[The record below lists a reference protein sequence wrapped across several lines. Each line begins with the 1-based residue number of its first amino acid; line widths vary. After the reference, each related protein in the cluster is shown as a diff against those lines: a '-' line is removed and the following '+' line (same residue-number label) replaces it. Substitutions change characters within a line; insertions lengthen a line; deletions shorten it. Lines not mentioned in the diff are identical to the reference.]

1 MNNYEFIT
9 LEGIEGVGKSTAI
22 EVVRR
27 VLEDKGRDVIITRE
41 PGGTP
46 IGEKVRDIL
55 LSVQNNEMSPVSEL
69 FLLLAARAQHLAEV
83 VSPALASGKC
93 VVCDRFFDA
102 TFAYQGAGR
111 GLDLS
116 IIKSATDLISPFFIP
131 TLTLLLD
138 APVEVGFKRIENR
151 GHTDRFE
158 EQNRSF
164 FERIRASY
172 LNRAQLEPKRFCV
185 IDASQSLGEVSN
197 NVELILQEKF
207 GSL

>member
-1 MNNYEFIT
+1 MKDYEFIT

-22 EVVRR
+22 QVVKRI
-27 VLEDKGRDVIITRE
+27 LEEKGRDVVITRE
-41 PGGTP
+41 PGGTA

-55 LSVQNNEMSPVSEL
+55 LSTQNNAMSSVSEL
-69 FLLLAARAQHLAEV
+69 FLVLAARAQHLSEV
-83 VSPALASGKC
+83 VSPALVSGKY

-111 GLDLS
+111 GLDTS
-116 IIKSATDLISPFFIP
+116 IIKSATELISPFFVP

-158 EQNRSF
+158 EQNKVF
-164 FERIRASY
+164 FERIRTSY
-172 LNRAQLEPKRFCV
+172 LNRARLEPKRFCV

-197 NVELILQEKF
+197 SIKLILQEKF
-207 GSL
+207 DN

>member
-1 MNNYEFIT
+1 MKNYEFIT

-22 EVVRR
+22 QVVKRI
-27 VLEDKGRDVIITRE
+27 LEEKGRDVVITRE
-41 PGGTP
+41 PGGTA

-55 LSVQNNEMSPVSEL
+55 LSTQNNEMSPVSEL

-111 GLDLS
+111 GLDIS

-138 APVEVGFKRIENR
+138 APVEVGFQRIKNR

-158 EQNRSF
+158 EQNRVF

-172 LNRAQLEPKRFCV
+172 LNRARLEPKRFCV

-197 NVELILQEKF
+197 SIELILQDKF
-207 GSL
+207 DS

>member
-111 GLDLS
+111 GLDPS

>member
-55 LSVQNNEMSPVSEL
+55 LSAQNNEMSPVSEL

-111 GLDLS
+111 GLDPS

-158 EQNRSF
+158 EQNRSS

>member
-22 EVVRR
+22 QVVKR
-27 VLEDKGRDVIITRE
+27 VLEEMGRDVVITRE
-41 PGGTP
+41 PGGTA

-55 LSVQNNEMSPVSEL
+55 LSTQNDAMSPVSEL
-69 FLLLAARAQHLAEV
+69 FLLLAARAQHLSEV
-83 VSPALASGKC
+83 VSPSLVSGKC
-93 VVCDRFFDA
+93 VVCDRFYDA

-111 GLDLS
+111 GLDTS
-116 IIKSATDLISPFFIP
+116 IIKSATELISPFFVP

-158 EQNRSF
+158 EQNKVF

-172 LNRAQLEPKRFCV
+172 LNRARLEPMRFCV
-185 IDASQSLGEVSN
+185 IDASQSLGEVGNSI
-197 NVELILQEKF
+197 ELILREKF
-207 GSL
+207 DS

>member
-22 EVVRR
+22 QVVRR

-41 PGGTP
+41 PGGTA

-55 LSVQNNEMSPVSEL
+55 LSTQNNEMSPVSEL

-111 GLDLS
+111 GLDIS

-138 APVEVGFKRIENR
+138 APVAVGFQRIKNR

-158 EQNRSF
+158 EQNRVF

-172 LNRAQLEPKRFCV
+172 LNRARLEPKRFCV

-197 NVELILQEKF
+197 SVELILQEKF
-207 GSL
+207 GSI

>member
-1 MNNYEFIT
+1 MKNYEFIT

-22 EVVRR
+22 QVVKR
-27 VLEDKGRDVIITRE
+27 VLEEKGRDVVITRE
-41 PGGTP
+41 PGGTA

-55 LSVQNNEMSPVSEL
+55 LSTQNEAMSPVSEL
-69 FLLLAARAQHLAEV
+69 FLLLAARAQHLSEV
-83 VSPALASGKC
+83 VSPALVSGKY

-111 GLDLS
+111 GLDTS
-116 IIKSATDLISPFFIP
+116 TIKSATELISPFFVP

-158 EQNRSF
+158 EQNKVF

-172 LNRAQLEPKRFCV
+172 LNRARLEPKRFCV

-197 NVELILQEKF
+197 SIELILQDKF
-207 GSL
+207 DS

>member
-22 EVVRR
+22 QVVRR

-41 PGGTP
+41 PGGTA

-55 LSVQNNEMSPVSEL
+55 LSTQNNEMSPVSEL

-111 GLDLS
+111 GLDTS
-116 IIKSATDLISPFFIP
+116 IIKSATELISPFFVP

-138 APVEVGFKRIENR
+138 APVEVGFERIENR

-158 EQNRSF
+158 EQNKVF

-172 LNRAQLEPKRFCV
+172 LNRARLEPKRFCV

-197 NVELILQEKF
+197 SIELILQDRF
-207 GSL
+207 DS

>member
-55 LSVQNNEMSPVSEL
+55 LSAQNNEMSPVSEL

-111 GLDLS
+111 GLDIS

-138 APVEVGFKRIENR
+138 APVEVGFQRIKNR

-158 EQNRSF
+158 EQNRVF

-172 LNRAQLEPKRFCV
+172 LNRARLEPKRFCV

-197 NVELILQEKF
+197 SVELILQEKF
-207 GSL
+207 GSI

>member
-41 PGGTP
+41 PGGTA

-55 LSVQNNEMSPVSEL
+55 LSIQNNEMSPVSEL

-111 GLDLS
+111 GLDPS

-131 TLTLLLD
+131 TLTFLLD
-138 APVEVGFKRIENR
+138 APVEVGFKRIESR
-151 GHTDRFE
+151 AYTDRFE
-158 EQNRSF
+158 EQNKVF

-172 LNRAQLEPKRFCV
+172 LNRARLEPKRFCV

-197 NVELILQEKF
+197 KIELTLKEKF
-207 GSL
+207 SS

>member
-1 MNNYEFIT
+1 MKNYEFIT

-22 EVVRR
+22 QVVKR
-27 VLEDKGRDVIITRE
+27 VLEEKGRDVVITRE
-41 PGGTP
+41 PGGTA

-55 LSVQNNEMSPVSEL
+55 LSTQNDAMSPVSEL
-69 FLLLAARAQHLAEV
+69 FLLLAARAQHLSEV
-83 VSPALASGKC
+83 VSPALVSGKC

-111 GLDLS
+111 GLDTS
-116 IIKSATDLISPFFIP
+116 IIKSATELISPFFVP

-138 APVEVGFKRIENR
+138 APVEVGFERIENR

-158 EQNRSF
+158 EQNKVF

-172 LNRAQLEPKRFCV
+172 LNRARLEPKRFCV
-185 IDASQSLGEVSN
+185 IDASQSLGEVSSSI
-197 NVELILQEKF
+197 ELILQEKF
-207 GSL
+207 DS

>member
-22 EVVRR
+22 QVVKR
-27 VLEDKGRDVIITRE
+27 VLEEMGRDVVITRE
-41 PGGTP
+41 PGGTA

-55 LSVQNNEMSPVSEL
+55 LSTQNDAMSPVSEL
-69 FLLLAARAQHLAEV
+69 FLLLAARAQHLSEV
-83 VSPALASGKC
+83 VSPSLVSGKC

-111 GLDLS
+111 GLDTS
-116 IIKSATDLISPFFIP
+116 IIKSATELISPFFVP

-158 EQNRSF
+158 EQNKVF

-172 LNRAQLEPKRFCV
+172 LNRARLEPMRFCV
-185 IDASQSLGEVSN
+185 IDASQSLGEVGNSI
-197 NVELILQEKF
+197 ELILQEKF
-207 GSL
+207 DS

>member
-22 EVVRR
+22 QVVRR

-41 PGGTP
+41 PGGTA

-55 LSVQNNEMSPVSEL
+55 LSTQNNEMSPVSEL

-111 GLDLS
+111 GLDIS

-138 APVEVGFKRIENR
+138 APVEVGFQRIKNR

-158 EQNRSF
+158 EQNRVF

-172 LNRAQLEPKRFCV
+172 LNRARLEPKRFCV

-197 NVELILQEKF
+197 SIELILQDKF
-207 GSL
+207 DS

>member
-22 EVVRR
+22 QVVRR

-41 PGGTP
+41 PGGTA

-55 LSVQNNEMSPVSEL
+55 LSTQNNEMSPVSEL

-111 GLDLS
+111 GLDTS
-116 IIKSATDLISPFFIP
+116 IIKSATELISPFFVP

-138 APVEVGFKRIENR
+138 APVEVGFERIENR

-158 EQNRSF
+158 EQNKVF

-172 LNRAQLEPKRFCV
+172 LNRARLEPKRFCV

-197 NVELILQEKF
+197 SIELILQDKF
-207 GSL
+207 DS

>member
-55 LSVQNNEMSPVSEL
+55 LSAQNNEMSPVSEL

-111 GLDLS
+111 GLDPS
-116 IIKSATDLISPFFIP
+116 IIKSLSLIHI
-131 TLTLLLD
+131 
-138 APVEVGFKRIENR
+138 
-151 GHTDRFE
+151 
-158 EQNRSF
+158 
-164 FERIRASY
+164 
-172 LNRAQLEPKRFCV
+172 
-185 IDASQSLGEVSN
+185 
-197 NVELILQEKF
+197 
-207 GSL
+207 

>member
-22 EVVRR
+22 QVVRR

-41 PGGTP
+41 PGGTA

-55 LSVQNNEMSPVSEL
+55 LSTQNNEMSPVSEL

-111 GLDLS
+111 GLDPS
-116 IIKSATDLISPFFIP
+116 IIKSATDLI
-131 TLTLLLD
+131 
-138 APVEVGFKRIENR
+138 
-151 GHTDRFE
+151 
-158 EQNRSF
+158 
-164 FERIRASY
+164 
-172 LNRAQLEPKRFCV
+172 
-185 IDASQSLGEVSN
+185 
-197 NVELILQEKF
+197 
-207 GSL
+207 